1 MDVRFVQNVV
11 SCGNGSVSG
20 CGGNKR
26 RGRNDLDIL
35 IMKRESYPRECDAVS
50 IGNQTVRVLNKTQL
64 VLFSR
69 VAEFLH

>member
-35 IMKRESYPRECDAVS
+35 IMKRES
-50 IGNQTVRVLNKTQL
+50 
-64 VLFSR
+64 
-69 VAEFLH
+69 